1 MSEHGKKM
9 IAPIVVTVLT
19 VIYFIVYFTLLIHML
34 TGLVRLLLG
43 VVPLAFI
50 CVMIAVF
57 SFATASKLGSS
68 TQSDVSSAALSF
80 PPR

>member
-50 CVMIAVF
+50 CVMIAVCVQRIKEIR
-57 SFATASKLGSS
+57 SGEEDDLGKY
-68 TQSDVSSAALSF
+68 
-80 PPR
+80 